1 MINTNLL
8 KAAIAENGMK
18 QSDVAKKIGIST
30 QSFSSKINNK
40 TQFKIDEVYNLC
52 SVLKISGKVEQI
64 FFAQ

>member
-1 MINTNLL
+1 MINTKLL
-8 KAAIAENGMK
+8 KAAIAENGMR
-18 QSDVAKKIGIST
+18 QSEVAEKIGISM

-52 SVLKISGKVEQI
+52 SILNINGKIEKI